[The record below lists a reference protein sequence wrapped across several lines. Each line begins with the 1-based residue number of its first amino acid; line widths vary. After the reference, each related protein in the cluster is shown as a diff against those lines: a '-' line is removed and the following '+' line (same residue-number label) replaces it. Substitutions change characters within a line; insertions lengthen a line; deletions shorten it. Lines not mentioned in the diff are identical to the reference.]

1 MAKVTLG
8 IKGDGGEFQ
17 HHCVNKR
24 ELKEIVKVA
33 KKGGPDAVVDEFLS
47 GGKKFAE
54 TNYSGAYGCSTDSA
68 FTINGKKFKP
78 VNYKLEKKV
87 DDKKPLSEGG
97 HLYYIAKGVVSGEV
111 ELDIDG
117 KFDPKLLDIHY
128 VEYDILEGWKSGK
141 IISQVHYNG
150 EEVFPEFTDEGQE
163 YEHVGCVYQVDKK
176 GAYKEADIFLMRD
189 EEEWKFDAE
198 VIAKII

>member
-1 MAKVTLG
+1 
-8 IKGDGGEFQ
+8 
-17 HHCVNKR
+17 
-24 ELKEIVKVA
+24 
-33 KKGGPDAVVDEFLS
+33 
-47 GGKKFAE
+47 
-54 TNYSGAYGCSTDSA
+54 
-68 FTINGKKFKP
+68 
-78 VNYKLEKKV
+78 
-87 DDKKPLSEGG
+87 
-97 HLYYIAKGVVSGEV
+97 
-111 ELDIDG
+111 
-117 KFDPKLLDIHY
+117 
-128 VEYDILEGWKSGK
+128 LEGWKSGK